1 MMLPYILG
9 IPLLGIR
16 NDRMSSVAID
26 ILIVVLHN
34 DLVYMNG
41 LNSFISY

>member
-9 IPLLGIR
+9 IPLGIH
-16 NDRMSSVAID
+16 NDRMSSVAIG
-26 ILIVVLHN
+26 ILIVVLLN